1 MSAPAKKR
9 AVQPRG
15 ESDGNASD
23 DQDDNFGQ
31 MTIDVEFE
39 GRNPESSDFHSVKQ
53 LLQQL
58 FLKAQVNLSDMASL
72 LVNQHNIGSVIK
84 QVFDEDEDEN
94 DEDDDVDSNQ
104 VFGITTILSMAE
116 KNNEC
121 VEQLHKLMLDLSKQH
136 SENNTSTFISD
147 LLSDNNKPVALLIN
161 ERYVNIPPPISVP
174 LLQSISKEL
183 AKVKA
188 KNPAND
194 FTYLI
199 MICKLYKMKESK
211 KNKNTQNEQ
220 VIWSNAEEEIFDEET
235 EHKFEFCVQNEK
247 GSGLAG
253 SWDEGDSEMIPY
265 RRVLIFPAKKL
276 DSIINKI
283 QALLN
288 NSQ

>member
-9 AVQPRG
+9 AVQPRN
-15 ESDGNASD
+15 ESDDNTSD
-23 DQDDNFGQ
+23 DLEDDLGQ
-31 MTIDVEFE
+31 MTINVEFE

-84 QVFDEDEDEN
+84 QVFDDEDEN

-104 VFGITTILSMAE
+104 VFGITTIINMAE

-136 SENNTSTFISD
+136 GENNTSTFISD
-147 LLSDNNKPVALLIN
+147 LLGDDNKPVALLIN

-183 AKVKA
+183 TKMKT
-188 KNPAND
+188 KNPETD
-194 FTYLI
+194 FTYFI
-199 MICKLYKMKESK
+199 MICKLYKLKQTK
-211 KNKNTQNEQ
+211 KNKNTHEEQ
-220 VIWSNAEEEIFDEET
+220 IIWSNAEEEIFDEEA
-235 EHKFEFCVQNEK
+235 EYKFEFCVQNEK

-253 SWDEGDSEMIPY
+253 SWNEGDSEMIPY
-265 RRVLIFPAKKL
+265 RRVLLLPAKKL

-283 QALLN
+283 HTLLN
-288 NSQ
+288 SS